1 MKNDMNT
8 TSLIATLAA
17 GFVLLVASDGAFARD
32 NTGTRANST
41 SASKP
46 FGTNGGTGGKGVGGE
61 ANTGLGGSSAAPAAP
76 AARSHIH
83 HPR

>member
-1 MKNDMNT
+1 MKNYMNT

-17 GFVLLVASDGAFARD
+17 GLVLLAAIDGAFARD
-32 NTGTRANST
+32 NTGTRAIST

-46 FGTNGGTGGKGVGGE
+46 FGTNGGAGGKGVGGE
-61 ANTGLGGSSAAPAAP
+61 ANSGLGGSSAAPAP
-76 AARSHIH
+76 PLTRSHSH